1 MGGLVLL
8 SLILITISFRQ
19 PTGGAL
25 HRVEAAGATVLRPFE
40 VAAER
45 VARPFRDVYGYFAGL
60 VHVKA
65 ENSRLKQE
73 VNQLRQQALQGES
86 AQQQNRDLRAQL
98 RFIDSPLF
106 PSDYSAVNTRIISWA
121 TEFDQQVMIA
131 AGSDNGIVQD
141 TPIVTRDGLVGRVTD
156 VTGSGAQVTL
166 LTDENSAVP
175 ARDEKTGAIG
185 LVRHGQGEGSL
196 LLDFVAQGGERQRGR
211 RDRHGGQGFEQVPLA
226 LPRWDSDRC
235 RHERRPERHGAL
247 QADPDRAVRRL
258 LDARRGDGSDHPQ
271 ANPEGPLMSVDAAK
285 AAALLFIVVVIQL
298 SVLANVDILGGRPN
312 LILVDGRLGRR
323 CLRGSIFGAVA
334 GFCAGLLADTGVL
347 GTLGFTR
354 AAADPRG
361 LLDRPLRRDDRPRP
375 RARAAA
381 LRRRHHRALRGR
393 RRWCCATCSASP
405 RLRTL
410 IFAALLPTVSP
421 ESAADRAGVRAHTP
435 AAAAA

>member
-1 MGGLVLL
+1 M
-8 SLILITISFRQ
+8 
-19 PTGGAL
+19 
-25 HRVEAAGATVLRPFE
+25 LRPFE

-196 LLDFVAQGGERQRGR
+196 LLDFVRKEANVKEGDVIVTAGRVSSKYPSLFPGGIQIGVVTSV
-211 RDRHGGQGFEQVPLA
+211 GQSDTA
-226 LPRWDSDRC
+226 LYKQIQIEPYVDFST
-235 RHERRPERHGAL
+235 
-247 QADPDRAVRRL
+247 
-258 LDARRGDGSDHPQ
+258 LDAVTALITHKRTPK
-271 ANPEGPLMSVDAAK
+271 GP
-285 AAALLFIVVVIQL
+285 
-298 SVLANVDILGGRPN
+298 
-312 LILVDGRLGRR
+312 
-323 CLRGSIFGAVA
+323 
-334 GFCAGLLADTGVL
+334 
-347 GTLGFTR
+347 
-354 AAADPRG
+354 
-361 LLDRPLRRDDRPRP
+361 
-375 RARAAA
+375 
-381 LRRRHHRALRGR
+381 
-393 RRWCCATCSASP
+393 
-405 RLRTL
+405 
-410 IFAALLPTVSP
+410 
-421 ESAADRAGVRAHTP
+421 
-435 AAAAA
+435 

>member
-1 MGGLVLL
+1 VGGLVLL

-19 PTGGAL
+19 PTGGVL

-60 VHVKA
+60 VHVKH

-98 RFIDSPLF
+98 HFIDSPLF
-106 PSDYSAVNTRIISWA
+106 PGDYSAVNTRIISWA

-196 LLDFVAQGGERQRGR
+196 LLDFVRKEANVKEGDVIVTAGRVSSKYPSLFPGGIQIGVVTSV
-211 RDRHGGQGFEQVPLA
+211 GQSDTA
-226 LPRWDSDRC
+226 LYKQIQIEPYVDFST
-235 RHERRPERHGAL
+235 
-247 QADPDRAVRRL
+247 
-258 LDARRGDGSDHPQ
+258 LDAVTALITHKQTPK
-271 ANPEGPLMSVDAAK
+271 GP
-285 AAALLFIVVVIQL
+285 
-298 SVLANVDILGGRPN
+298 
-312 LILVDGRLGRR
+312 
-323 CLRGSIFGAVA
+323 
-334 GFCAGLLADTGVL
+334 
-347 GTLGFTR
+347 
-354 AAADPRG
+354 
-361 LLDRPLRRDDRPRP
+361 
-375 RARAAA
+375 
-381 LRRRHHRALRGR
+381 
-393 RRWCCATCSASP
+393 
-405 RLRTL
+405 
-410 IFAALLPTVSP
+410 
-421 ESAADRAGVRAHTP
+421 
-435 AAAAA
+435 